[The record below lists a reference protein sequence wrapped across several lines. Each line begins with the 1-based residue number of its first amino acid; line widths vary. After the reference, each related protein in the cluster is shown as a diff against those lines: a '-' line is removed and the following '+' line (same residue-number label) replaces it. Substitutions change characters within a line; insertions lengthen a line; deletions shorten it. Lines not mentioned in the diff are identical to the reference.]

1 METTPTQEDET
12 TITAETVE
20 AWSIELREF
29 TDTVR
34 QRLRQGGHGA
44 VAEVDETPRSRTS
57 DGSEASDDA
66 LQRLHEIKQR
76 LAARRQCD

>member
-29 TDTVR
+29 TDRVR
-34 QRLRQGGHGA
+34 RRLRQDGDGA
-44 VAEVDETPRSRTS
+44 VAEADVTPGPHTS
-57 DGSEASDDA
+57 EGSDVPDDA